1 MSVELSTRYLG
12 LDLKSPLV
20 ASAGPLTRELESLI
34 CLEQAGAAAVVLP
47 SLFAE
52 QIEHDE
58 QEINRLYEYQAESF
72 AESLSYFPEILEHG
86 GHYATGPDE
95 YLRLVERAKDR
106 LTIPVIGSLNGYS
119 EGSWTKYANAIQKAG
134 ADALELNI
142 YFVPTDPETT
152 SQQVEQQ
159 YLDLVAA
166 VRQSITIPLA
176 VKIGPQFSCLPNFSR
191 RLAAAGADGLVLFNR
206 YLEPDI
212 DLDEL
217 EVVPNLVLSSRFE
230 LGVPLRWIAILREHM
245 RISLAASSGVHQPE
259 DALKLLLVGADVV
272 MMTSAL
278 LKRGAG
284 HLTRM
289 RDGMLEWLE
298 QNEYESVNQLRGS
311 MSQANAPDPAALE
324 RSNYMRALASY
335 SAPLDAGPA

>member
-106 LTIPVIGSLNGYS
+106 LNIPVIGSLNGYS

-159 YLDLVAA
+159 
-166 VRQSITIPLA
+166 
-176 VKIGPQFSCLPNFSR
+176 
-191 RLAAAGADGLVLFNR
+191 
-206 YLEPDI
+206 
-212 DLDEL
+212 
-217 EVVPNLVLSSRFE
+217 
-230 LGVPLRWIAILREHM
+230 
-245 RISLAASSGVHQPE
+245 
-259 DALKLLLVGADVV
+259 
-272 MMTSAL
+272 
-278 LKRGAG
+278 
-284 HLTRM
+284 
-289 RDGMLEWLE
+289 
-298 QNEYESVNQLRGS
+298 
-311 MSQANAPDPAALE
+311 
-324 RSNYMRALASY
+324 
-335 SAPLDAGPA
+335 